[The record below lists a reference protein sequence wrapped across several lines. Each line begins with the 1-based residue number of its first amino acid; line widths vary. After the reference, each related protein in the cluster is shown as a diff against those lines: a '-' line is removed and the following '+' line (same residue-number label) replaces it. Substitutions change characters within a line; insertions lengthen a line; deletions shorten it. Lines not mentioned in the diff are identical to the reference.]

1 MKNIKIENKNIDI
14 LVSIL
19 CMSRQ
24 TLNNRN
30 DLIKKHKEKY
40 ILDPC
45 YIDNKQ
51 KIYIINDLLNQ
62 LQN

>member
-1 MKNIKIENKNIDI
+1 MKNIKIKNENIENV
-14 LVSIL
+14 VSIL
-19 CMSRQ
+19 CMVRN

-30 DLIKKHKEKY
+30 VLIKKHKEKY
-40 ILDPC
+40 FIDPC

-62 LQN
+62 LQK